1 MTNNNVLEFTGRE
14 ETSDPLTELLKSGA
28 QQLIRHAVEAELAEF
43 ISRYSELQTED
54 GKALVVRNGHLPER
68 ELRTGLG
75 PVTVKVPKVC
85 STTGEPVTFQS
96 ARVPPYVRK
105 TKSLEAAI
113 PWLYLKGISSG
124 EMDAALKV
132 LLGVDAKGLSASTV
146 SRLKQLWAEEYRNWR
161 NGALDKDRWVYIW
174 VDGIYSGLRG
184 EQAKLCALVVIGV
197 NELGDKHFVAIE
209 DGMRESTQSWREVLL
224 MLKSRGMNAPELA
237 IGDGAMGFWAVLDEV
252 YPGTRRQRCWMRKTM
267 NPKASQ
273 AKAKQSLHD
282 IWRAET
288 KADAEKAFDLFI
300 KMYEPKYPKAAICLQ
315 KDRDQLMAFFDF
327 PAQHWQSIRTSN
339 PIESTFGTIRHRT
352 RRSKGCL
359 SRDGMLHMM
368 FKLGQCAEK
377 KWRRLRGF
385 DYLTK
390 VITGVKFK
398 DGVEVTEVDLVAA

>member
-43 ISRYSELQTED
+43 MSRYSELQTED

-68 ELRTGLG
+68 S
-75 PVTVKVPKVC
+75 K
-85 STTGEPVTFQS
+85 TGEPVTFQS
-96 ARVPPYVRK
+96 ALVPPYVRK

-224 MLKSRGMNAPELA
+224 MLKSRGMNAPEVATGTALA
-237 IGDGAMGFWAVLDEV
+237 EHPD
-252 YPGTRRQRCWMRKTM
+252 Q
-267 NPKASQ
+267 
-273 AKAKQSLHD
+273 QS
-282 IWRAET
+282 
-288 KADAEKAFDLFI
+288 
-300 KMYEPKYPKAAICLQ
+300 Y
-315 KDRDQLMAFFDF
+315 
-327 PAQHWQSIRTSN
+327 
-339 PIESTFGTIRHRT
+339 
-352 RRSKGCL
+352 
-359 SRDGMLHMM
+359 
-368 FKLGQCAEK
+368 
-377 KWRRLRGF
+377 
-385 DYLTK
+385 
-390 VITGVKFK
+390 
-398 DGVEVTEVDLVAA
+398 